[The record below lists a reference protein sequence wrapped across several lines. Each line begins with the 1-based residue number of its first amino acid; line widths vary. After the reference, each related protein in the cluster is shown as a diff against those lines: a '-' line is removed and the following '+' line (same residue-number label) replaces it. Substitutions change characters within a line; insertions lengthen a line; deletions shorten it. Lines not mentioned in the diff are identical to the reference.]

1 MSKRPTAGSSTLR
14 GSVRRPSPLP
24 NDPLE
29 QARRFAADARD
40 IARDEKR
47 RLPGYDADT
56 EEITQTGQQQ
66 RVVIENHTHVHQHSQ
81 PDVEVETSVE
91 IGPLKAKGLPKWVTV
106 SVAAVGIV
114 IAAVTAIASHFAA
127 KGH

>member
-1 MSKRPTAGSSTLR
+1 MSKRPNVGSNTLR
-14 GSVRRPSPLP
+14 GSSRRPSPLP

-56 EEITQTGQQQ
+56 EEITQTGMQSQQ
-66 RVVIENHTHVHQHSQ
+66 VHVHVHQHSQ
-81 PDVEVETSVE
+81 PDVEVETTLE
-91 IGPLKAKGLPKWVTV
+91 LGPIKAKGLPRWATV
-106 SVAAVGIV
+106 AIVATGVV
-114 IAAVTAIASHFAA
+114 IAAVTAAASHFAA
-127 KGH
+127 K